1 VIVEQSRPARL
12 NIRFLLV
19 EDSARLRELLSER
32 VRGANWRLDAV
43 DRVAAARD
51 AAARVEYDLVL
62 LDLGL
67 PDGDAMGLIR
77 EWRRAG
83 FAAPILV
90 ITARASIDDRI
101 EALDSGADD
110 YLVKPFNHFE
120 LLARCRALLR
130 RSASRSSDEIAV
142 GALVFDPASRSVR
155 IGEEAISIA
164 PRELSLLDLLIRN
177 ANRVVAKE
185 QIETALSEFG
195 DEISTNAVEL
205 AMSRLRRRLAGYDHG
220 VAFETI
226 RGVGYLM
233 REIKHDG

>member
-1 VIVEQSRPARL
+1 M
-12 NIRFLLV
+12 
-19 EDSARLRELLSER
+19 RELLGER
-32 VRGANWRLDAV
+32 VRGANWRLDAA
-43 DRVAAARD
+43 DTIAAARGLLPR
-51 AAARVEYDLVL
+51 ASLMISSL

-67 PDGDAMGLIR
+67 PDGDAMALIR

-83 FAAPILV
+83 LAAPILV

-101 EALDSGADD
+101 EALDNGADD

-130 RSASRSSDEIAV
+130 RSTARSSDELAV
-142 GALVFDPASRSVR
+142 GALTFDPASGAVR
-155 IGEEAISIA
+155 VGEAAISIA
-164 PRELSLLDLLIRN
+164 PRERSILDLLMRN
-177 ANRVVAKE
+177 ANRVVPKE
-185 QIETALSEFG
+185 QIETALSELG

-205 AMSRLRRRLAGYDHG
+205 AMSRLRRRLAGHAHR

-233 REIKHDG
+233 REVKHDG

>member
-1 VIVEQSRPARL
+1 M
-12 NIRFLLV
+12 
-19 EDSARLRELLSER
+19 
-32 VRGANWRLDAV
+32 RGANWRLDVAETI
-43 DRVAAARD
+43 AAARD
-51 AAARVEYDLVL
+51 AAARVGYDLVL

-67 PDGDAMGLIR
+67 PDGDAMALIR

-90 ITARASIDDRI
+90 ITARASVDDRI
-101 EALDSGADD
+101 EALDGGADD

-130 RSASRSSDEIAV
+130 RSAARSSDEIV
-142 GALVFDPASRSVR
+142 IGALSFDPSSGAVR
-155 IGEEAISIA
+155 VGDEAISIA
-164 PRELSLLDLLIRN
+164 PRERSILDLLIRN
-177 ANRVVAKE
+177 ANRVVPKE

-205 AMSRLRRRLAGYDHG
+205 AMSRLRRRLSNYAHG
-220 VAFETI
+220 VALETI